1 MPKASPRK
9 RERVAFLLDADR
21 LGLLAGTFCAVVVMG
36 ICFFIQNVGGLEV
49 AFRAVVTF
57 GLAYVAVHVLVRA
70 VLQPI
75 LGQRIARSRRK
86 PAPAASA
93 PDEVE
98 AEAEPPEPG
107 PEEGA

>member
-36 ICFFIQNVGGLEV
+36 ICFFIQDVGGFEV

-57 GLAYVAVHVLVRA
+57 GLTYVAIHVLVRV
-70 VLQPI
+70 VLQPM
-75 LGQRIARSRRK
+75 LGARIARSRKRLVAE
-86 PAPAASA
+86 APSPGDAAAESA
-93 PDEVE
+93 PP
-98 AEAEPPEPG
+98 APG
-107 PEEGA
+107 PEEGI